1 MSGGSAMNNVS
12 GKILRVIAIVLMA
25 MTAAMNV
32 LGGAGTSCAAFFT
45 KNYPPYWI
53 LIKPVDYRWLY
64 QSFVIT
70 TLAIGIAGIAIT
82 VGLARGGKHVY
93 RNALI
98 VLGIGTILN
107 AIHYFTSLNV
117 IGKAAPAN
125 VVFYINVLTLIV
137 FLILAIPGL
146 RKLVDFSRSGKNADK
161 MTGGGVAALVAG
173 AVILSTPMWVGASHI
188 YMGNNWVDVLALP
201 IYVSGTILIL
211 GGLAFLARGAWIT
224 QNQEITAAEVRVV

>member
-1 MSGGSAMNNVS
+1 MKNTS
-12 GKILRVIAIVLMA
+12 GKIIRIVAILLMA
-25 MTAAMNV
+25 MTAAMNI
-32 LGGAGTSCAAFFT
+32 LGGAGTSCADFFT
-45 KNYPPYWI
+45 KNYPPYWV

-82 VGLARGGKHVY
+82 IGLVRGGKHAY

-98 VLGIGTILN
+98 VLGIGTVLN
-107 AIHYFTSLNV
+107 AIHYITSLTV

-125 VVFYINVLTLIV
+125 VVFYINVFTLIV

-146 RKLVDFSRSGKNADK
+146 RKMVDFSRSGKNTDK
-161 MTGGGVAALVAG
+161 MTGGGVAAMVAG

-201 IYVSGTILIL
+201 IYVSGTILVL
-211 GGLAFLARGAWIT
+211 GGLTLLARGAWIT
-224 QNQEITAAEVRVV
+224 QDQEIAAAEVQAI